1 MFDYCNLQMR
11 IDVNTF
17 APHAKRTCTEIAMAR
32 MRGNNYELHKLFKKY
47 SSVDKARAHCSIGL
61 SQPDWDKKCD
71 YFSSESFKVQ
81 LQV

>member
-11 IDVNTF
+11 IDVNTS

-32 MRGNNYELHKLFKKY
+32 MRGSNYELHKLFKKY
-47 SSVDKARAHCSIGL
+47 SSVDEARAHCPIGL
-61 SQPDWDKKCD
+61 SQPDWDKKCE